1 VQPLS
6 FFARL
11 ALAFRILFRGPPPL
25 PPKQEADPKEARETG
40 ALLLLSLLQREGR
53 LVDFAMQDVS
63 SFSDADI
70 GAAARL
76 VHDGCRKVLS
86 SIEPV
91 RTEDEGSAVTIDQTG
106 PSVVLVGNVTGK
118 GPWSGTLRHKGWR
131 ATKLTLPEPTRE
143 HERDLI
149 APAEIEI

>member
-1 VQPLS
+1 VQELS
-6 FFARL
+6 FFGRV
-11 ALAFRILFRGPPPL
+11 ALAFRVLFRGPPAL
-25 PPKQEADPKEARETG
+25 PPPPQEADR
-40 ALLLLSLLQREGR
+40 ALLLLSVLQREGR
-53 LVDFAMQDVS
+53 FVDFALQDIS

-70 GAAARL
+70 GVAARV

-91 RTEDEGSAVTIDQTG
+91 RPEDEGSLVTIEETG
-106 PSVVLVGNVTGK
+106 PSVVLIGNVTGK

-131 ATKLTLPEPTRE
+131 ATKLSLPEATRE

-149 APAEIEI
+149 APAEVEI